1 MPAPMPSMPA
11 MPLPR
16 ATSAPKISGQT
27 NSRTTDATM
36 EIRPVAIAT
45 KRLPEK
51 NASQS
56 GSWVFLNL
64 L

>member
-1 MPAPMPSMPA
+1 MPAPMPLMPA

-16 ATSAPKISGQT
+16 ATSAPKMTGQT
-27 NSRTTDATM
+27 NSRTTETTM

-51 NASQS
+51 KASQS
-56 GSWVFLNL
+56 GIWVFLNL